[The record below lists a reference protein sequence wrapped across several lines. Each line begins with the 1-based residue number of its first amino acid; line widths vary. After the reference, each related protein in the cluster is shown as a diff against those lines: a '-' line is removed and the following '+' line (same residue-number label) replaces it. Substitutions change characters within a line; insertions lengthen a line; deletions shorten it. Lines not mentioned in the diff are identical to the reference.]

1 MNGLRCF
8 LLLCLHCSAFADS
21 NSIKVATDEW
31 LNYSNKDQSGYYFG
45 LLQRVFPN
53 YSYNVQFMPYLRSIA
68 MLDQQQVD
76 IVFGGAADDFARA
89 NCSTFPI
96 EIDRSDMLIS
106 PELARHY
113 HSPQDLIGKQVVS
126 QLGYDWQD
134 LLPEGVN
141 YREYAS
147 LEQMIKLL
155 HHKRVDAVLNYQED
169 INYLLEQKP
178 ELAGDYVLVK
188 NVLHYSSTF
197 CFSANPR
204 GRYLQTR
211 FDKTIPML
219 VSSGELKQLMLL
231 ELGSDDNY
239 PY

>member
-1 MNGLRCF
+1 MNCLRCF
-8 LLLCLHCSAFADS
+8 LLLCLPCSALADS
-21 NSIKVATDEW
+21 NSINIATDEW

-45 LLQRVFPN
+45 LLQRVYPN
-53 YSYNVQFMPYLRSIA
+53 HFYNVQFMPYLRSIA

-76 IVFGGAADDFARA
+76 IVFGGAADDFASA

-106 PELARHY
+106 PELAEY
-113 HSPQDLIGKQVVS
+113 YSTLKDLIGKQVVS

-169 INYLLEQKP
+169 INHLLEQKP
-178 ELAGDYVLVK
+178 ELAGDYVLVE
-188 NVLHYSSTF
+188 NVLQYSSTF
-197 CFSANPR
+197 CFAANPR

-211 FDKTIPML
+211 FDEIMPIL
-219 VSSGELKQLMLL
+219 VSSGELHQLMQQ